1 MSGYGQQQPAAYN
14 QGPYTP
20 PPAAPLAPALPQ
32 QIHIA
37 GIVGSALAALGSI
50 LVWATAEVEGES
62 AGTKGLEG
70 DGLWTLLLGI
80 VAVGLFAAGMATK
93 KVVLSA
99 AAAAP
104 ALIVL
109 VFGVLNLLDPERVV
123 RAEGES
129 EGVPSEQ
136 IDALLSMVDVSAG
149 FGLYLVVLG
158 GLGGLAAGAFAAT
171 KLKK

>member
-50 LVWATAEVEGES
+50 LAWASGEAEGVSGS
-62 AGTKGLEG
+62 TKGLEG
-70 DGLWTLLLGI
+70 DGLWTLLLSI
-80 VAVGLFAAGMATK
+80 VAIGLFAAGMATK

-109 VFGVLNLLDPERVV
+109 VFGFLNFLDPERVV
-123 RAEGES
+123 RAEAEGE
-129 EGVPSEQ
+129 GIPSEMMDEFLNS
-136 IDALLSMVDVSAG
+136 IEISAG
-149 FGLYLVVLG
+149 FGIYLVLLG
-158 GLGGLAAGAFAAT
+158 ALGGLAAGAFAAT